1 MLVCLCSCNFNLMEV
16 AHVYTICVQSCGVLL
31 ILGAYLREQTA
42 VRVLCFSSSVGIYCR
57 AEVSWCIDYILGRHV
72 VVFFP
77 GRRFDTACMSL
88 VTMLSGF
95 AIRERTDDL
104 SLVRWDDDV
113 VLFRE

>member
-1 MLVCLCSCNFNLMEV
+1 
-16 AHVYTICVQSCGVLL
+16 
-31 ILGAYLREQTA
+31 
-42 VRVLCFSSSVGIYCR
+42 
-57 AEVSWCIDYILGRHV
+57 
-72 VVFFP
+72 
-77 GRRFDTACMSL
+77 MSL